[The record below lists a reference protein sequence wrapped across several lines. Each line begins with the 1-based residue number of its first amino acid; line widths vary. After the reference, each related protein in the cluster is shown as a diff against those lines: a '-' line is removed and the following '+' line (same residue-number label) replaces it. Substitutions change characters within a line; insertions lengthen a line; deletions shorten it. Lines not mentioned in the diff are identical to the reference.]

1 MALPSV
7 LLQQH
12 TNRGTLFPDELPC
25 FGGLSQALLRLLPE
39 PGMSRRLPRARRS
52 GRGKLPDGAE
62 LTKNMSKDPNIHMLW
77 DGQARAPEPE
87 PEPEP
92 RRSRAAKGGMRPEDH
107 RRGVKPKKQLPQART
122 VPGLPRTSMSMPNMT
137 AKKSRPTLQPLPHGS
152 AQLPYASPGGGAAN
166 GPESP
171 GPDHLVARAV
181 LNPAEVARGQQIA
194 KQLEELESSGLG
206 KKDREERKYTL
217 ETELRRYP
225 QAEMVVQN
233 MMLGLDPTKGWGDL
247 AFPPGEM
254 EAPALLPQRHKLAA
268 RSQTMSAMLG
278 LYASVKTDDDGGAPS
293 CQEPSAAFGG
303 GGGDGMAAD
312 GESAQA
318 ARAIIAKAFAR
329 TDSEGSGPASPG
341 EHDRLQT
348 ISLLGC
354 VSHAD
359 PPLCCRRQPRRGF
372 HHRLCS
378 DGKGAERLAIP
389 AGGRERPAQGRSS
402 CLGPADRG
410 GRPGVSGGLV
420 AGDRGAGAGA
430 ALG

>member
-1 MALPSV
+1 
-7 LLQQH
+7 
-12 TNRGTLFPDELPC
+12 
-25 FGGLSQALLRLLPE
+25 
-39 PGMSRRLPRARRS
+39 MSRGPPRARRS

-62 LTKNMSKDPNIHMLW
+62 LTTTMSKNPNIHMLW
-77 DGQARAPEPE
+77 DGEARAPEPE
-87 PEPEP
+87 PSPAP
-92 RRSRAAKGGMRPEDH
+92 RRSRAAKGGMRREDH
-107 RRGVKPKKQLPQART
+107 QHVKPKKKLPQSRT
-122 VPGLPRTSMSMPNMT
+122 VPGGPGPLGGAGLPHTSMSMPNMT

-152 AQLPYASPGGGAAN
+152 AQLPYASPGGGAGN

-254 EAPALLPQRHKLAA
+254 EAPALLPPRHKLAA

-278 LYASVKTDDDGGAPS
+278 LYASVKTDDDGGTPS
-293 CQEPSAAFGG
+293 WQEPSAAFG

-341 EHDRLQT
+341 EHDRL
-348 ISLLGC
+348 
-354 VSHAD
+354 
-359 PPLCCRRQPRRGF
+359 
-372 HHRLCS
+372 
-378 DGKGAERLAIP
+378 
-389 AGGRERPAQGRSS
+389 
-402 CLGPADRG
+402 
-410 GRPGVSGGLV
+410 
-420 AGDRGAGAGA
+420 
-430 ALG
+430 